1 MIRKTL
7 IFIICIFTT
16 NINNN
21 VFSKSK
27 TKQYE
32 YILTNNEEL
41 DNVSDM
47 VRFKLKH
54 CLYDIRNLKL
64 NLLNDEITV
73 TYAEVSPHL
82 EYFVANNIRDSI
94 LLRPS
99 VETVTLTI
107 IYDRAIPDSPVIE

>member
-1 MIRKTL
+1 MLHKIPLNRSLLKNELRITSY
-7 IFIICIFTT
+7 
-16 NINNN
+16 INNN

-64 NLLNDEITV
+64 NLLNDEIIMT
-73 TYAEVSPHL
+73 E
-82 EYFVANNIRDSI
+82 EYINYFYKNH
-94 LLRPS
+94 
-99 VETVTLTI
+99 
-107 IYDRAIPDSPVIE
+107 